1 MITCPITK
9 LPIEKFYKYLYAS
22 IREKLGKEKP
32 ETFDIDDFL
41 NNLFAEIAKDSD
53 NATAAKWLQSAP
65 RIINLIL
72 NDSFATKLGNVK
84 GLSNIYSLM
93 DEFSK
98 PGEEGINNVI
108 TKYVK
113 KVEPADIKT
122 KVLNTQN
129 TEFGSEEEDSEESP
143 SRIISPANLRTFNAI
158 SGTLPAY
165 LPVDPR
171 KKDAS
176 YVEQIDPARV
186 NILATL
192 DKIGDAYVMQ
202 DNIANPFEYQGV
214 RLKVKA
220 VNLEKFANGNMDK
233 LDTTTQKIIRESNAL
248 VQKGRAKEGV
258 SQNADRVIMVLTDA
272 EGNNLYFDNEGNI
285 VSKNE
290 GTLVY
295 QFMRDVRKTS
305 TGYTI
310 MDMYGM
316 DEQIASYETIAKA
329 TYSAELDGNFED
341 YVSEVKA
348 NIQKEYKE
356 LFDLRNEALSDDQLL
371 DFSGI
376 TSGVSSEFT
385 STKIPLNELLQ
396 IPGINKKDLK
406 TIHTLN
412 KSKNGISKGR
422 AVIRI
427 NGNEFQI
434 NRSKMTQD
442 IANQIA
448 AVMFDNNI
456 SYETKKDF
464 YSQFI
469 PEDNDV
475 KLAYTMRKHQIT
487 ANPNSESF
495 TIKLYDKTGSALGFT
510 TEPIFNFVVSKK
522 SLEKALPEQVEKGI
536 KAFSDALMKGSNNN
550 SPTNMSYKSNLLNEE
565 DYMVYDINTKKIG
578 FKNYFDLLTTLD
590 GTVEVINAD
599 PGFYNKHLLFELP
612 TKVNQEINKS
622 QKETSEDPF
631 LSALDSARAY
641 AEEKRISQRAN
652 MTPLEIEFERLRDY
666 SLTDEYKF
674 LLAEKGIEAKYD
686 SFLMTSYLTNQIN
699 LNYNNRYTK
708 ESAKELLDMFV
719 ANNLIN
725 DKQAQTVQ
733 KAINEQFPTT
743 DTKVEK
749 EIRLVEKTTEPEM
762 PNPTNSLLS
771 RIPNRSSL
779 DRKGYTD
786 AGVTEEE
793 INRAQDFWDNSE
805 LGKSLQANGIT
816 LDHAVNLVNSNV
828 FAQFVVSGATLTNPE
843 IKGSI
848 KINPAKGSM
857 VDVYHEAWHAFSQ
870 LYLTRDEK
878 YSLYDELKNSKDAKG
893 KQPYADKSY
902 EELEEIL
909 AEDFRTYMKSSY
921 TVKGAPVRNSLFKRI
936 LNFLKGIFGKKANHK
951 DVVVDVMSVPAV
963 KELFENLNFNSN
975 KKGSLNNYKPLV
987 DNILFSSLNR
997 GIRKTNKPSQDALS
1011 VQDSNLI
1018 NDTMD
1023 MAVSMFIDDIFKE
1036 RLADW
1041 QVRKQQDP
1049 SLSKPKSLKSGTIG
1063 MLLDPENRA
1072 FTYTV
1077 IKERLQD
1084 KLNYFK
1090 SKLHAEPGIVSF
1102 SNFNTL
1108 EDVKSNAAAIL
1119 KASDGQDK
1127 YIFLSSQVDGFENL
1141 TPDIKKGDRVKG
1153 ESWHGI
1159 KITGDFFNHK
1169 TVKKDK
1175 KPVGIIIV
1183 SSIEDAQQQFDNY
1196 IAGGAKKFTSIELKQ
1211 APSYELT
1218 QEQENTL
1225 DNVRILQ
1232 AALDNYGDPEWEA
1245 KGIDPTGTIAYH
1257 LENSDFEIS
1266 QAKFYI
1272 DTETLDSENEEED
1285 EDVENESHD
1294 SEVDYAEKT
1303 GKKSIMQL
1311 ASKEVLYILKSLHKV
1326 NRKGETAYNKL
1337 GFPEK
1342 SDFRKVW
1349 NVVTKTIGGIR
1360 DRELAYQKLEEESK
1374 NFPEL
1379 AQLINFKFPD
1389 PKGITNSFEMDVSNS
1404 FWKTFAKP
1412 SVEYWQFTVFPQK
1425 GISTNEYG
1433 ETSEINIGFES
1444 DVTQSSI
1451 EIDSTIKKF
1460 ESNFKGSFAND
1471 YISKTGDNQSVVN
1484 TEAIV
1489 KDFEDKKYPGQLNP
1503 KKAFEFA
1510 ASLGIKLDDIKI
1522 IKQELLDNIPYYGL
1536 EYIYDIVKDFN
1547 DLKSQEELSGEQKEF
1562 LEKFLNNPINTLKN
1576 EIPKGVLKSFKKEVT
1591 EKNILKRLAELQ
1603 VKYGYD
1609 SANPGILLPDGNRV
1623 FGNVNHS
1630 QVTVTVDAINRV
1642 ESLDQLWEDP
1652 SFQYMSHL
1660 KPSKSFFTQRS
1671 KLLGSLFNMDTYE
1684 KIGDKRLGL
1693 MMVAG
1698 TQIADVEGTNTSDLD
1713 KSGKFL
1719 QEFHTML
1726 LSGIAEFIRHAEKKS
1741 SFGAKIFGGLKKV
1754 VANGISRGVDKN
1766 LYIDISKFKVKEGQ
1780 TITDGEIVAVGGY
1793 FLDYIAV
1800 EFDRIRYFKNNRSEL
1815 ETIKGYNRVVGKD
1828 SKGDK
1833 IYAGEVFTLFDNI
1846 LTPATKKALYKLT
1859 DDLTLDLPTHIENDQ
1874 ELYLAIQKDIVG
1886 YFTEKA
1892 HLLEASQFNEMSY
1905 IDDKLYDKLGV
1916 TTEEIN
1922 TNPNHNTSLLKA
1934 YLYNDWIHKFETF
1947 NLFNGDAA
1955 QFNHDK
1961 EEASKRAPGSTS
1973 DGDGFINDVHAW
1985 DFINNVFNKNTYA
1998 KKLSKE
2004 LGQDLDKFVL
2014 QGKLNT
2020 GVIADAE
2027 RESIYLNDMTEAWRE
2042 AYKQN
2047 GLSDAEIEKR
2057 LKKDK
2062 KAYEEMKESDGS
2074 AFITFDA
2081 YRTLKKL
2088 GNEWSIAQESLY
2100 QQIING
2106 EEVDP
2111 KKVKQFFSIYK
2122 LHYYGPLANAP
2133 VATTAMHKFAV
2144 SPIIPTIAKPGTQL
2158 YNLHVKMLKENK
2170 QYVLF
2175 GSGSKVSALTNTGS
2189 FDDIFADAMQKEVSM
2204 EAPMKNNEIYLEYL
2218 KDVTKVAVKLKNEI
2232 SYPTQ
2237 KRVLLLDGLFNVG
2250 EIINKAHTDITKKYT
2265 DTVSAY
2271 TNALT
2276 TELLNK
2282 IGYEFKDGKYVGQ
2295 LDKFIS
2301 LIREELGTKEV
2312 PDHLI
2317 KLLDTTVAGN
2327 LKMDFSLHPEADV
2340 LEKIIVNRI
2349 QKSIVKQKTK
2359 GEALIQAPTTFYNG
2373 IWDNG
2378 FDVLKDPEDIK
2389 KYLGTNILPFYRRG
2403 TLKEDGTRELTS
2415 AMKVAI
2421 PFNGEFINLLKLK
2434 GLDNEPINT
2443 LDRLNEAIK
2452 NDEWVEEYRD
2462 VISIAGPRI
2471 PTDAANTIE
2480 FAEVWHFIDAAAG
2493 NTVIV
2498 PTEIVA
2504 KAGSDFDVDKIFFMF
2519 PSIEANGELTKPVAA
2534 SMEEFQNM
2542 VNDASLRKDRS
2553 AQSVINQQKRFLQN
2567 ELIKSTREIL
2577 SLSDNFANLTKP
2589 NHTYLVEDEVEFYDR
2604 NASGYNNKNNAHGEV
2619 WRENGGKL
2627 VMSPTRIL
2635 DVEYNLSKH
2644 EQNLSGSLPLSIMAK
2659 KNKIHALFKSIG
2671 AVMPKTYKATVWSD
2685 VLNQYLETDVEYN
2698 MVMRMAH
2705 NKTADGSI
2713 SLSNENNINGDKIGD
2728 IFSHGLQGLLDR
2740 AKNPFPFTLQIVKE
2754 GLPVINHLLESGVSI
2769 EAVFAFINN
2778 PLIVD
2783 YIKKQMYY
2791 SSSTAKLL
2799 DEPVEAS
2806 RVKFQAASE
2815 IINNFYS
2822 NASKEDKVK
2831 YDNLLKLANGE
2842 RLYAIADQLSKEDLD
2857 KEYTFLLFDTKK
2869 PVKATGERLF
2879 KGNFD
2884 LSKVKELRQYTEGE
2898 SYYEQDVLY
2907 KFKQYLPTNDNYYY
2921 AAQLAWD
2928 MAFKGNA
2935 EINAKELKSLIT
2947 EEDKASFKN
2956 LAVFLHMI
2964 QLEKQFSGMDSL
2976 ELMFS
2981 PDTGMLDTTLQV
2993 KKRDK
2998 SFNLF
3003 MDMSKIDSDLLKK
3016 LRYDSILSSFYKSDM
3031 ILDLV
3036 LPLFPLRL
3044 NDTIS
3049 TYLERTISDNRE
3061 LIAQKYG
3068 TGVKGQERF
3077 TNMFNNAV
3085 VNYIY
3090 QNTMSNFT
3098 DENGQPVALPESV
3111 HSMPVKKSTTSEK
3124 AVELANGVFTVNL
3137 DKAEKEY
3144 ASRAYLSNN
3153 NTPEGFKERGLDT
3166 FNVNDNPFS
3175 TFASYLKY
3183 LIEKEYITSIYP
3195 EATEAFKSER
3205 ALINSFNRAYIM
3217 GTTKYSYTQT
3227 IMNIIQ
3233 EFGETLTDNYPV
3245 LTQLAPAKFVKD
3257 AQILE
3262 LNDKATA
3269 KGTIADTYYKNLK
3282 QLGDITV
3289 RKVKDPEANKKI
3301 SDAFKNFS
3309 LMMFYQ
3315 HGVGYSKLGFSKILD
3330 PENFVAIMQNA
3341 ANSFLNNDLELATL
3355 NKINTILSSREKFKN
3370 YLIDPTHYS
3379 TPETT
3384 VQEVVNKLSE
3394 SDLET
3399 LSNSGFGTFTKEVAK
3414 TTPDFIINSTTD
3426 EITEGTFNYI
3436 MRKGKA
3442 PVDYKVIKVLDNQIT
3457 VRNEETAVEK
3467 TFTEA
3472 EYRDVFNVPKDTGF
3486 SIRNE
3491 KGVAEVHNTGLTLDN
3506 KPVYSLEINLF
3517 NEGDTNKG
3525 YGKEIYLGAIAEI
3538 TKRNGY
3544 LIPGQVVEGNKI
3556 WESFQRDGLTKAV
3569 TLSDGTK
3576 TIIFN
3581 PSAVQLESDSKKI
3594 VEDLFTK
3601 AGGKKTSK
3609 GLLQVDGQH
3618 WYIND
3623 DFWKI
3628 VFKSGRDELFFYPN
3642 EDTEIYIG
3650 SRPTGTKNFTVE
3662 DNIDTRSFT
3671 ELAANPISDFY
3682 DNLDEEQ
3689 KKILGNLDDLISDYE
3704 DIPFDYSEE
3713 EYIDSL
3719 KCKL

>member
-9 LPIEKFYKYLYAS
+9 LPIEKFYKYLFAAV
-22 IREKLGKEKP
+22 REKLGKEKA
-32 ETFDIDDFL
+32 ESFDIDDFL
-41 NNLFAEIAKDSD
+41 KNLFTELAKDSD

-84 GLSNIYSLM
+84 GLSNIYTLM

-108 TKYVK
+108 KKYAPIITTDSI
-113 KVEPADIKT
+113 EADE
-122 KVLNTQN
+122 LNDQE
-129 TEFGSEEEDSEESP
+129 TEFGTEEEESP
-143 SRIISPANLRTFNAI
+143 EEKPSKIINPANFRTFNPI

-171 KKDAS
+171 KKDTS
-176 YVEQIDPARV
+176 YVEQLDPARI

-214 RLKVKA
+214 RIKVKA
-220 VNLEKFANGNMDK
+220 VNLAKFVNGNMDK
-233 LDTTTQKIIRESNAL
+233 LDTTTQKLVRESNAL

-258 SQNADRVIMVLTDA
+258 SQNADRVIMVLTDTD
-272 EGNNLYFDNEGNI
+272 GNNLYFDNEGNI
-285 VSKNE
+285 VPKNE

-329 TYSAELDGNFED
+329 TYNAEIDGNFED
-341 YVSEVKA
+341 YVNEVKTDL
-348 NIQKEYKE
+348 QKQYKE
-356 LFDLRNEALSDDQLL
+356 LYDLRNNALDSDQIL

-376 TSGVSSEFT
+376 TTGVSSEYT
-385 STKIPLNELLQ
+385 STKIPLSELLQ
-396 IPGINKKDLK
+396 IPGVSKKDLK

-412 KSKNGISKGR
+412 KSKNGILKGR
-422 AVIRI
+422 AVIKI

-448 AVMFDNNI
+448 HVMFDSNI

-475 KLAYTMRKHQIT
+475 KLAYTMRKHEII

-495 TIKLYDKTGSALGFT
+495 TVRLYDQTGSKIGFT
-510 TEPIFNFVVSKK
+510 TSPIFDFVLSKK
-522 SLEKALPEQVEKGI
+522 SLEKAAPEQIEKGI
-536 KAFSDALMKGSNNN
+536 KAFADTLMKGSSNN

-565 DYMVYDINTKKIG
+565 EYMVYDLNTKKIG

-612 TKVNQEINKS
+612 SKLNEEIKKAQEK
-622 QKETSEDPF
+622 TSTDPF
-631 LSALDSARAY
+631 LSALDEARDY

-666 SLTDEYKF
+666 SLTDEYKN

-686 SFLMTSYLTNQIN
+686 SFLMTSYLVNQIN

-719 ANNLIN
+719 TNHLIN

-733 KAINEQFPTT
+733 TAIDQQFPISA
-743 DTKVEK
+743 DIKVEK
-749 EIRLVEKTTEPEM
+749 QIEIIEKTVEPEM

-870 LYLTRDEK
+870 LYLTRKEK
-878 YSLYDELKNSKDAKG
+878 YDLYNELKNYKNTEG
-893 KQPYADKSY
+893 KQIYSDKSY

-909 AEDFRTYMKSSY
+909 AEDFRTYMKKNY
-921 TVKGAPVRNSLFKRI
+921 TIKGAPVRNNLFKRI
-936 LNFLKGIFGKKANHK
+936 LNFLKGIFGKEANTN

-1023 MAVSMFIDDIFKE
+1023 MAISMFIDDIFKE
-1036 RLADW
+1036 RLAEW
-1041 QVRKQQDP
+1041 QSKKKIDP
-1049 SLSKPKSLKSGTIG
+1049 SLEKPKSLKSGTIG
-1063 MLLDPENRA
+1063 MLLDPDNRA

-1090 SKLHAEPGIVSF
+1090 SKLHSEPGITPF
-1102 SNFNTL
+1102 NNFNNL
-1108 EDVKSNAAAIL
+1108 EDLEKNAVAVL
-1119 KASDGQDK
+1119 KAKDGQDK
-1127 YIFLSSQVDGFENL
+1127 YVFLSSQMNGFDNL
-1141 TPDIKKGDRVKG
+1141 NPDIKKGDRIKG

-1159 KITGDFFNHK
+1159 KITGDFYTHK
-1169 TVKKDK
+1169 NITKNN
-1175 KPVGIIIV
+1175 KPVGIIVV
-1183 SSIEDAQQQFDNY
+1183 SNIEDAQQQFDNY
-1196 IAGGAKKFTSIELKQ
+1196 ITAGAKKFTSIELKNV
-1211 APSYELT
+1211 PNYELT
-1218 QEQENTL
+1218 QEQENIL

-1232 AALDNYGDPEWEA
+1232 AAIDNYGDPEWEA
-1245 KGIDPTGTIAYH
+1245 KGIDATGTIAYH

-1266 QAKFYI
+1266 TAKFYVDTTALDENDEEI
-1272 DTETLDSENEEED
+1272 DEDSENA
-1285 EDVENESHD
+1285 SHD

-1326 NRKGETAYNKL
+1326 NRKGEASYNKL

-1342 SDFRKVW
+1342 ADFRKVW
-1349 NVVTKTIGGIR
+1349 NVVTKTIGGLR
-1360 DRELAYQKLEEESK
+1360 DRELAYKKLEEEAK

-1404 FWKTFAKP
+1404 FWQTFSKP

-1425 GISTNEYG
+1425 ELQSNEYG
-1433 ETSEINIGFES
+1433 ETFEVITGFES

-1451 EIDSTIKKF
+1451 EVDSTIKKF

-1471 YISKTGDNQSVVN
+1471 YISKTADNQSVLN
-1484 TEAIV
+1484 TEAVV

-1510 ASLGIKLDDIKI
+1510 GALGIKLDDIKI

-1547 DLKSQEELSGEQKEF
+1547 DLQKQEEISGEEKEY
-1562 LEKFLNNPINTLKN
+1562 LEKFLSNPINTLKN
-1576 EIPKGVLKSFKKEVT
+1576 EIPKGILKSFKKEVT

-1630 QVTVTVDAINRV
+1630 QVTVTVDALNRV
-1642 ESLDQLWEDP
+1642 ESLNQLWEDP
-1652 SFQYMSHL
+1652 AFQYMSHL
-1660 KPSKSFFTQRS
+1660 KPSKSFFTERS
-1671 KLLGSLFNMDTYE
+1671 KLLGSLFDMNSYE
-1684 KIGDKRLGL
+1684 KIGDRSLGL

-1741 SFGAKIFGGLKKV
+1741 SFGAKVFGGLKKV
-1754 VANGISRGVDKN
+1754 VVNGISRGVDKN
-1766 LYIDISKFKVKEGQ
+1766 LYVDISKFKASEGQ

-1815 ETIKGYNRVVGKD
+1815 EKIKGYNRVVGKT

-1846 LTPATKKALYKLT
+1846 LRPDTKKALYNLT
-1859 DDLTLDLPTHIENDQ
+1859 GDLTLDLPTHIESDQ
-1874 ELYLAIQKDIVG
+1874 ELYLAVQKDIID
-1886 YFTEKA
+1886 YFNEKTE
-1892 HLLEASQFNEMSY
+1892 LLKESQFKDLSY
-1905 IDDKLYDKLGV
+1905 VDDKLYGKLGL
-1916 TTEEIN
+1916 TQEEIAKSDN
-1922 TNPNHNTSLLKA
+1922 KENYNSSLVKA

-1973 DGDGFINDVHAW
+1973 DGDGFVNDPYAW
-1985 DFINNVFNKNTYA
+1985 DFINNVFNKNSYA

-2027 RESIYLNDMTEAWRE
+2027 RVSVYLNEMTEAWRE

-2088 GNEWSIAQESLY
+2088 GNDWSIAQESLY
-2100 QQIING
+2100 QQIVNG

-2133 VATTAMHKFAV
+2133 IATTAMHKFAV

-2175 GSGSKVSALTNTGS
+2175 GSGSKVCALTNTGS
-2189 FDDIFADAMQKEVSM
+2189 FDDIFADPMQKEVNM
-2204 EAPMKNNEIYLEYL
+2204 DAPMRNNEIYLEYL

-2250 EIINKAHTDITKKYT
+2250 EIINKAHTDIATKYT
-2265 DTVSAY
+2265 DTVAEY
-2271 TNALT
+2271 TNVLT

-2295 LDKFIS
+2295 LDKFIT

-2359 GEALIQAPTTFYNG
+2359 GEALVQAPTTFYNG
-2373 IWDNG
+2373 IWDTG

-2389 KYLGTNILPFYRRG
+2389 KYLGSNILPFYRRG
-2403 TLKEDGTRELTS
+2403 ALKEDGTRDVTS

-2452 NDEWVEEYRD
+2452 DDEWIEEHRD

-2480 FAEVWHFIDAAAG
+2480 FAEIWHFIDAAAG

-2519 PSIEANGELTKPVAA
+2519 PSIEADGTLAKPVAP
-2534 SMEEFQNM
+2534 STEEFQKM
-2542 VNDASLRKDRS
+2542 VNNASLRNNRS
-2553 AQSVINQQKRFLQN
+2553 AQSIINQQKRFLQN

-2577 SLSDNFANLTKP
+2577 SLADNFANLTKP
-2589 NHTYLVEDEVEFYDR
+2589 NHTYLVEDEVDFYDR
-2604 NASGYNNKNNAHGEV
+2604 NASGYNNKDNAHGEV
-2619 WRENGGKL
+2619 WRENSGKQ

-2644 EQNLSGSLPLSIMAK
+2644 EQNLSGSLPLGIMAK
-2659 KNKIHALFKSIG
+2659 KNKVHALFKSIG
-2671 AVMPKTYKATVWSD
+2671 AVMPKTYKATAW
-2685 VLNQYLETDVEYN
+2685 NEETNKYEETPITYN
-2698 MVMRMAH
+2698 MVLRMKH
-2705 NKTADGSI
+2705 NKNAEGAI
-2713 SLSNENNINGDKIGD
+2713 SLSNENNVDGVKIGD

-2754 GLPVINHLLESGVSI
+2754 GLPVINHLLEAGVSI

-2799 DEPVEAS
+2799 TEPVEAS
-2806 RVKFQAASE
+2806 RVKFQAAAD
-2815 IINNFYS
+2815 IIKEFYNNTDPV
-2822 NASKEDKVK
+2822 SKSK
-2831 YDNLLKLANGE
+2831 YESLLSLTNNE
-2842 RLYAIADQLSKEDLD
+2842 RLFAITDQLVKEDLK
-2857 KEYTFLLFDTKK
+2857 KEYTFKVKGSKKLF
-2869 PVKATGERLF
+2869 KATGKELF
-2879 KGNFD
+2879 EDNFD
-2884 LSKVKELRQYTEGE
+2884 LTQITELKEFKEKTQFSDQKTLFKVK
-2898 SYYEQDVLY
+2898 
-2907 KFKQYLPTNDNYYY
+2907 KFLNVNDNYYY

-2928 MAFKGNA
+2928 MAFPNKS
-2935 EINAKELKSLIT
+2935 EVDAKDLKSLIT
-2947 EEDKASFKN
+2947 DEDPASFKN

-2998 SFNLF
+2998 SFDLF
-3003 MDMSKIDSDLLKK
+3003 MEMSKIDSDLLKK

-3049 TYLERTISDNRE
+3049 EYLEKTIANNRE
-3061 LIAQKYG
+3061 LISQRYG
-3068 TGVKGQERF
+3068 IGVKGQERF

-3098 DENGQPVALPESV
+3098 DENGQPTLLPDTI
-3111 HSMPVKKSTTSEK
+3111 HNMPVKKSKTSEK
-3124 AVELANGVFTVNL
+3124 TVELLNGSFTVNV
-3137 DKAEKEY
+3137 DKAEKEFN
-3144 ASRAYLSNN
+3144 SKVYLSNN
-3153 NTPEGFKERGLDT
+3153 NTPDSFKAKGLDT
-3166 FNVNDNPFS
+3166 FHVNQNPFP
-3175 TFASYLKY
+3175 TFNSYLKY
-3183 LIEKEYITSIYP
+3183 IVEKEYLNSIYP
-3195 EATEAFKSER
+3195 EATEEFKSER
-3205 ALINSFNRAYIM
+3205 ALINSFNRAYIL
-3217 GTTKYSYTQT
+3217 GTTKYSYTKAV
-3227 IMNIIQ
+3227 MDIIQ

-3245 LTQLAPAKFVKD
+3245 LTQLAPAKFVKE
-3257 AQILE
+3257 AQVLE

-3269 KGTIADTYYKNLK
+3269 KGTIADGYYKNLK

-3289 RKVKDPEANKKI
+3289 RKVKNPEANKRI
-3301 SDAFKNFS
+3301 SDVFKNFS

-3341 ANSFLNNDLELATL
+3341 ANSFLNNDLNEETL
-3355 NKINTILSSREKFKN
+3355 NKIFNVLSSREKFKN
-3370 YLIDPTHYS
+3370 YLVN
-3379 TPETT
+3379 TT
-3384 VQEVVNKLSE
+3384 DLDTNILTEE
-3394 SDLET
+3394 DLEK
-3399 LSNSGFGTFTKEVAK
+3399 LAEAGFGDFTKEVAVSS
-3414 TTPDFIINSTTD
+3414 IV
-3426 EITEGTFNYI
+3426 TE
-3436 MRKGKA
+3436 
-3442 PVDYKVIKVLDNQIT
+3442 
-3457 VRNEETAVEK
+3457 
-3467 TFTEA
+3467 
-3472 EYRDVFNVPKDTGF
+3472 
-3486 SIRNE
+3486 S
-3491 KGVAEVHNTGLTLDN
+3491 
-3506 KPVYSLEINLF
+3506 
-3517 NEGDTNKG
+3517 
-3525 YGKEIYLGAIAEI
+3525 
-3538 TKRNGY
+3538 
-3544 LIPGQVVEGNKI
+3544 
-3556 WESFQRDGLTKAV
+3556 
-3569 TLSDGTK
+3569 
-3576 TIIFN
+3576 
-3581 PSAVQLESDSKKI
+3581 
-3594 VEDLFTK
+3594 
-3601 AGGKKTSK
+3601 
-3609 GLLQVDGQH
+3609 
-3618 WYIND
+3618 
-3623 DFWKI
+3623 
-3628 VFKSGRDELFFYPN
+3628 
-3642 EDTEIYIG
+3642 TEI
-3650 SRPTGTKNFTVE
+3650 V
-3662 DNIDTRSFT
+3662 
-3671 ELAANPISDFY
+3671 NPISDFY
-3682 DNLDEEQ
+3682 NSLSEEQ
-3689 KKILGNLDDLISDYE
+3689 KKILGNLDDLIRDYE
-3704 DIPFDYSEE
+3704 DIPFEYSEE
-3713 EYIDSL
+3713 EYIESL